1 MEITHITT
9 GAEKAGL
16 SRSLIQKAQSTNNQ
30 TVRKPANTASPSLL
44 SLVALTICLVLEL
57 VDKFENQEWDESEIG
72 NFLEIDLDIEIGE
85 VAGLELDPE
94 LEGLLWEDIVT
105 ILGLVGRLE
114 DLQI

>member
-1 MEITHITT
+1 MI
-9 GAEKAGL
+9 
-16 SRSLIQKAQSTNNQ
+16 
-30 TVRKPANTASPSLL
+30 

-57 VDKFENQEWDESEIG
+57 VDKFEGVRECDESEIG
-72 NFLEIDLDIEIGE
+72 NYLEIDLNLEIAE
-85 VAGLELDPE
+85 VAGLQLDPE

>member
-1 MEITHITT
+1 M
-9 GAEKAGL
+9 
-16 SRSLIQKAQSTNNQ
+16 
-30 TVRKPANTASPSLL
+30 L

-57 VDKFENQEWDESEIG
+57 VDKFEGLRECDESEIG
-72 NFLEIDLDIEIGE
+72 NYLEIDLDIEIAE

-94 LEGLLWEDIVT
+94 VEELLWEDIVT

>member
-1 MEITHITT
+1 M
-9 GAEKAGL
+9 
-16 SRSLIQKAQSTNNQ
+16 
-30 TVRKPANTASPSLL
+30 L

-57 VDKFENQEWDESEIG
+57 VDKFEGVRECDESEIG
-72 NFLEIDLDIEIGE
+72 NYLEIDLDLEIAE
-85 VAGLELDPE
+85 VAGLQLDPE

>member
-1 MEITHITT
+1 M
-9 GAEKAGL
+9 
-16 SRSLIQKAQSTNNQ
+16 
-30 TVRKPANTASPSLL
+30 L

-94 LEGLLWEDIVT
+94 FEELLWEDIVT

>member
-1 MEITHITT
+1 M
-9 GAEKAGL
+9 
-16 SRSLIQKAQSTNNQ
+16 
-30 TVRKPANTASPSLL
+30 L
-44 SLVALTICLVLEL
+44 SLAALTICLVLEL

-72 NFLEIDLDIEIGE
+72 DFLEIDLDISIGE
-85 VAGLELDPE
+85 IEGLELDAE